1 MKQKK
6 LNNILYVFDV
16 NPYEITQDTDAE
28 VIKVQEESYKGF
40 VEMNQSL
47 AEKIVKYNYH
57 VMCVNVP
64 EWAPYVEQE
73 DPQGSLTF
81 GIYGSAAA
89 DAINQIQVQ
98 NADNVIIRS
107 WHAGVDLEF
116 PFQTDVEEGQHC
128 VIECKEGTDIY
139 QFDVTGA
146 EYLPISWEDQ
156 ETGNRWYATQPITDS
171 ISIGINAA
179 SPSTWT
185 VTLDGSDI
193 HQNVTV
199 KMNDEPLPSMLN
211 YYNVADGTV
220 VDVYP
225 TQNVADYSL
234 ISGAVWDTDHWTATV
249 NGEDLTI
256 TIDYASSTTYTI
268 TLDAQNLSD
277 QNIEVK
283 LNDNQVALTG
293 EYVCQDNDTLTFWPL
308 ANPSDYIA
316 SNMDG
321 FDDTPGQEHWW
332 KTVNSSETI
341 GLTYLGTGVN
351 FVASWGGEGSTP
363 ENVSQINIGNT
374 SVTGNDLTDPDWTDT
389 VRLYPGTSQ
398 VQYFVSTGLPTD
410 MENFNV
416 AFTYQVDGHED
427 SETHYAYKQT
437 DPDTGEVFYSD
448 AHDLSGTSVTNPGIW
463 QYNNTPD
470 SGLPWIAFTFP
481 ATDQHGNAY
490 QDNTNM
496 RIISVVSGS

>member
-57 VMCVNVP
+57 TMCVNVP

-81 GIYGSAAA
+81 GIYGSAAS

-107 WHAGVDLEF
+107 WQAGVDLEF

-128 VIECKEGTDIY
+128 VIECKEGISY
-139 QFDVTGA
+139 LPNEFNVTGM

-185 VTLDGSDI
+185 VTLDGASI
-193 HQNVTV
+193 HQAVTV
-199 KMNDEPLPSMLN
+199 KMNDETVPTE
-211 YYNVADGTV
+211 YQYQNVADGTV

-256 TIDYASSTTYTI
+256 TIDYAPSTTYTI

-316 SNMDG
+316 SNVDG

-341 GLTYLGTGVN
+341 VLTYLGAGVN
-351 FVASWGGEGSTP
+351 FNASWLNSGV
-363 ENVSQINIGNT
+363 ENVSELVVCGHP
-374 SVTGNDLTDPDWTDT
+374 VTGNDLIDPDWTET
-389 VRLYPGTSQ
+389 VRAYPGSSQ

-410 MENFNV
+410 MEYIEIDFEYGN
-416 AFTYQVDGHED
+416 DEHEY
-427 SETHYAYKQT
+427 HFAYKQT

-448 AHDLSGTSVTNPGIW
+448 AMDDQGTGIPNPGIW
-463 QYNNTPD
+463 TYNNTPD
-470 SGLPWIAFTFP
+470 SGLPYIVFTLP
-481 ATDQHGNAY
+481 STDKDGNAFV
-490 QDNTNM
+490 DNTNM
-496 RIISVVSGS
+496 KITALVSGS

>member
-16 NPYEITQDTDAE
+16 NPYEITQDTDATT
-28 VIKVQEESYKGF
+28 IKVQEESYKGF
-40 VEMNQSL
+40 VQMNQSL

-57 VMCVNVP
+57 VICVNTP

-73 DPQGSLTF
+73 DPQEQITF
-81 GIYGSAAA
+81 GIYGTGAA

-107 WHAGVDLEF
+107 WHAGEDLEF
-116 PFQTDVEEGQHC
+116 PFQTDVEEGQH
-128 VIECKEGTDIY
+128 IALECKEGVDIY

-146 EYLPISWEDQ
+146 EYLPVRWEDQ
-156 ETGNRWYATQPITDS
+156 ETGHIWYATYPITDS

-185 VTLDGSDI
+185 VTLDGASI
-193 HQNVTV
+193 HQAVTV
-199 KMNDEPLPSMLN
+199 KMNDETVPSMLN

-256 TIDYASSTTYTI
+256 TIDYAPSTTYTI

-341 GLTYLGTGVN
+341 GLTYLGAGVN
-351 FVASWGGEGSTP
+351 FNAGWASSMGP

-374 SVTGNDLTDPDWTDT
+374 SVTGNDLTDGFWTDT
-389 VRLYPGTSQ
+389 FRLYPGTSGITF
-398 VQYFVSTGLPTD
+398 FVSTGLPTD
-410 MENFNV
+410 MEKFEIDFEYN
-416 AFTYQVDGHED
+416 DGD
-427 SETHYAYKQT
+427 AIASETHFAYKQT
-437 DPDTGEVFYSD
+437 NPDTGEVFYSD
-448 AHDLSGTSVTNPGIW
+448 ASDASGTGVTNPGIW

-470 SGLPWIAFTFP
+470 SGLPYLVFTLP
-481 ATDQHGNAY
+481 STDKDGDTY
-490 QDNTNM
+490 PDNVDM
-496 RIISVVSGS
+496 KIGVSVSGS